1 MEQLLSIERT
11 AEVLSVSPWTVR
23 AWIQQGKLGSAK
35 LGSRRLVPQS
45 EIERLITNASVRALV
60 EHSDR
65 ATKRRYA

>member
-1 MEQLLSIERT
+1 MEQLLSVDKA

-45 EIERLITNASVRALV
+45 EVEKLISGASVPAITQ
-60 EHSDR
+60 HSAIR
-65 ATKRRYA
+65 KTSLG

>member
-11 AEVLSVSPWTVR
+11 AEVLAISPWTVR

-45 EIERLITNASVRALV
+45 EIDKLINDSRVDAIVPGLASNAGSQ
-60 EHSDR
+60 E
-65 ATKRRYA
+65 K